1 MADATAPPSE
11 DDTCLKLIPAI
22 RTVLQK
28 YAPDADPGDLH
39 RYSEAT
45 AINYIFARAGRLA
58 GSRRGTKKGL
68 QTLIDAHKKILA
80 LARTIEQLGP
90 DAFAALHDVG
100 APSSYDM
107 LNNLS
112 ILNGHIVSAY
122 QLLCKEPHR
131 PTVKGRPADHIAKS
145 VAAYVARIYQL
156 LKGTAPTRN
165 IDRVSGQP
173 VGEFHDFLTEIF
185 RALDV
190 EAKID
195 HQTRRLVKKP
205 KKRD

>member
-11 DDTCLKLIPAI
+11 DDTCVKLIPAI

-28 YAPDADPGDLH
+28 YAPDADPGDLD
-39 RYSEAT
+39 RYSEDT

-107 LNNLS
+107 LKNLS

-131 PTVKGRPADHIAKS
+131 PTVKGAPSRSHSQKRCGIRGSNLSIA
-145 VAAYVARIYQL
+145 Q
-156 LKGTAPTRN
+156 G
-165 IDRVSGQP
+165 
-173 VGEFHDFLTEIF
+173 H
-185 RALDV
+185 RAH
-190 EAKID
+190 EE
-195 HQTRRLVKKP
+195 H
-205 KKRD
+205 